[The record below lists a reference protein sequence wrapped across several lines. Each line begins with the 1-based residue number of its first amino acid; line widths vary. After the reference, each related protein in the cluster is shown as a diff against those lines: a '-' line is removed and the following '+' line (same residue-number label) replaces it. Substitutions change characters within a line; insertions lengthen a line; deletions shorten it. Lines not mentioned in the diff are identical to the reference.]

1 MDLNN
6 EKDFTKALDAY
17 CLSISL
23 SCHGCK
29 IAKLIG
35 IKGARLRHNCWT
47 WSEEHKDVVMPI
59 LQEWWDDEPF
69 IPKQGDIYYY
79 ISTRG
84 EVGIDHFDANTCDYG
99 LVLTK
104 NCFRTDIAAIKNKAT
119 VLAKYDAIN
128 NGKWPD

>member
-6 EKDFTKALDAY
+6 EKDFAQLFDAY

-47 WSEEHKDVVMPI
+47 WAEEHKDVVIPI
-59 LQEWWDDEPF
+59 LQDWWEYEPF
-69 IPKQGDIYYY
+69 IPRKGVEYYSVSRY
-79 ISTRG
+79 G
-84 EVGIDHFDANTCDYG
+84 YAVGKVFTGSPEDYAN
-99 LVLTK
+99 VLLK
-104 NCFRTDIAAIKNKAT
+104 NCYRTITAALNHSNEMA
-119 VLAKYDAIN
+119 AKCDAID